1 MRCLKGQWEAVSI
14 GPCWGDS
21 NEIVSAKTGAVDL
34 WLNGGLLVAFLGVGG
49 DVHRPVLKHGPRSL
63 ILVRV
68 AGSVKSYSIMKVM
81 CPKRKLQDSPV
92 AFFAKHTEME
102 HMN

>member
-1 MRCLKGQWEAVSI
+1 VRRPKGQWEAVSI
-14 GPCWGDS
+14 RACQGDS
-21 NEIVSAKTGAVDL
+21 NAIVSAKTGAVNL
-34 WLNGGLLVAFLGVGG
+34 WFSGMLLVAPPGVGG
-49 DVHRPVLKHGPRSL
+49 EVHRPVLKHGPRSL

-68 AGSVKSYSIMKVM
+68 AGSVKPYSVMKVI

-92 AFFAKHTEME
+92 ASREHTEME